1 MFIYNSSPHCFS
13 ALSPIITSFTKLIT
27 SVIAL
32 IQRVYQHIHNLAMLL
47 HSNSDCRQ
55 CQEYRMSKISEEI
68 AIDSELLV
76 VQQAARLITQSA
88 DPVPAIQGILRLL
101 SELLGLNRG
110 RVVLPNNESGRLEI
124 KYAYGLTDVERN
136 KGQYELGEGVTGRV
150 YQTGQLALIQNI
162 DEEPTYLTRA
172 VDRVNLPNEA
182 VAYLAVPIVL
192 DELPV
197 GVLAVHRLRSRDR
210 QFQRDLS
217 LLQVIATFIGQVLR
231 VKELISERTAHLVS
245 ENKLLRNKLEGKGA
259 QYGIFGESPVLKR
272 AIEQALQ
279 VVGTDTTVLLL
290 GESGTGKERFARMQH
305 IASERAS
312 GPFVSINCGAIPAN
326 LIESELFGHEKGA
339 FTGAT
344 TAKKGKIELANGGTL
359 FLDEI
364 GDLDLDLQTKLLKVL
379 EDREIQRVG
388 GTKSIPVDL
397 RIVAATHQN
406 LQEAVNE
413 NRFRLDLFYRLNVFP
428 IRLPALRA
436 RQGDVS
442 ILARHFLNGANEDY
456 GRNVVFGPGS
466 LEQLESYLWPG
477 NIRQLENLV
486 KRAVLLCGDTMISRE
501 LIAQILAEE
510 GGISSP
516 LVAEGKRQEFS
527 SPAQYDVQPAYSP
540 PPIAPVSQPHTVDHG
555 MRPYARVNDSEVGQ
569 IVNALKL
576 NYGNKTRAAIS
587 LGLTPRQLRYRMK
600 KLDII
605 DI

>member
-1 MFIYNSSPHCFS
+1 MPKVSSE
-13 ALSPIITSFTKLIT
+13 T
-27 SVIAL
+27 
-32 IQRVYQHIHNLAMLL
+32 
-47 HSNSDCRQ
+47 
-55 CQEYRMSKISEEI
+55 

-76 VQQAARLITQSA
+76 VQQAARLITHSA
-88 DPVPAIQGILRLL
+88 DPEPAIQGILRLL

-110 RVVLPNNESGRLEI
+110 RVVLPNKQSGQLEI
-124 KYAYGLTDVERN
+124 QYAYGLTGTERT
-136 KGQYELGEGVTGRV
+136 KGQYLIGEGITGRV

-172 VDRVNLPNEA
+172 VGRVSLPDEA

-192 DELPV
+192 VELPV
-197 GVLAVHRLRSRDR
+197 GVLAVHRLLNRDR

-217 LLQVIATFIGQVLR
+217 LLQIIATFIGQVLR

-259 QYGIFGESPVLKR
+259 QYGIIGESPALQR

-279 VVGTDTTVLLL
+279 VVRTGTTVLLL

-305 IASERAS
+305 LASDRAA
-312 GPFVSINCGAIPAN
+312 GPFVSINCAAIPAS

-344 TAKKGKIELANGGTL
+344 AAKKGKIELANGGTL

-364 GDLDLDLQTKLLKVL
+364 GDLELDLQTKLLKVL

-388 GTKSIPVDL
+388 GTKGIPVDL

-428 IRLPALRA
+428 IRLPPLRA
-436 RQGDVS
+436 RQGDVP
-442 ILARHFLNGANEDY
+442 ILARHFLNAANEEY
-456 GRNVVFGPGS
+456 ARNVVFGPGS
-466 LEQLESYLWPG
+466 LDRLEHYQWPG

-486 KRAVLLCGDTMISRE
+486 KRAVLSCVETMISRE
-501 LIAQILAEE
+501 LIEQIIAEE
-510 GGISSP
+510 EGITSP
-516 LVAEGKRQEFS
+516 GQHVTKAVAPEATYYEQPTM
-527 SPAQYDVQPAYSP
+527 PAAPPAM
-540 PPIAPVSQPHTVDHG
+540 QHG
-555 MRPYARVNDSEVGQ
+555 IRPYARVREDEVQQ
-569 IVNALKL
+569 ILDALKL

-600 KLDII
+600 KLEIETVS
-605 DI
+605 